1 MNCPHCHNKMEIM
14 YRPEGEKLTYGE
26 VTEVL
31 GRCENCDFDATWV
44 IQTTYTNHGDVVHEY
59 NLKQYY
65 FG

>member
-1 MNCPHCHNKMEIM
+1 MKCPKCHGEMKII
-14 YRPEGEKLTYGE
+14 YRPEGEKLQYGE

-44 IQTTYTNHGDVVHEY
+44 VQTTEDGDVVHEY
-59 NLKQYY
+59 YLKQYF